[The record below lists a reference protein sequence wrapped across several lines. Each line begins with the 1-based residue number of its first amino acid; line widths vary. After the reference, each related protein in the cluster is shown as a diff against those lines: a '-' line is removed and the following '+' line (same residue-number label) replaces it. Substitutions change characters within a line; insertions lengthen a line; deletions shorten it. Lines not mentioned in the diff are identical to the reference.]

1 MTEPT
6 ITQLAEDLHA
16 RFASI
21 EASTSAETIQQH
33 IATYLASLNDDDPF
47 VRKMRFSTAAPE
59 LIGSKFARHNL
70 KAEDIEFLYDIMQS
84 RAARGLG
91 TGPSEELTRSF
102 KAISDAQYLSDEEV
116 RKIDRAAIDDMY
128 PRVNK
133 ANIRKWESAMRAMDT
148 AESGFG
154 SQLIGAQYVGDL
166 WEAARPA
173 SNVFNLINTF
183 EMTAPTAYLPVEVD
197 MPEMLLVSE
206 STANNSSNYTTVKTG
221 SNRVSVSASKFV
233 IHQMWSGEMEEDS
246 IIPFVPFLRGQ
257 LAKSLA
263 FYTDSLVLNGDTT
276 NAGTGNINL
285 DDADPADTKHYLA
298 FDGLRHAWI
307 VDATGQGAAVSGA
320 LDLDDMRGL
329 RSRMVDTTYY
339 HDWGHPND
347 RSQLVFLTDVA
358 TGDAIALLD
367 EVTSA
372 KIQNGSN
379 ADLLNGQVSS
389 ILGHP
394 VVTSIAYSLTEA
406 DGKVS
411 TTGGNNTKGS
421 ITAFNRMGVTAGWRR
436 RVKIETERIP
446 ATDQTRIV
454 ASLRLGLGRY
464 TPTGA
469 ASGIKWVAG
478 ARDITV

>member
-1 MTEPT
+1 
-6 ITQLAEDLHA
+6 
-16 RFASI
+16 
-21 EASTSAETIQQH
+21 
-33 IATYLASLNDDDPF
+33 
-47 VRKMRFSTAAPE
+47 
-59 LIGSKFARHNL
+59 
-70 KAEDIEFLYDIMQS
+70 
-84 RAARGLG
+84 
-91 TGPSEELTRSF
+91 
-102 KAISDAQYLSDEEV
+102 
-116 RKIDRAAIDDMY
+116 
-128 PRVNK
+128 
-133 ANIRKWESAMRAMDT
+133 
-148 AESGFG
+148 
-154 SQLIGAQYVGDL
+154 
-166 WEAARPA
+166 
-173 SNVFNLINTF
+173 
-183 EMTAPTAYLPVEVD
+183 
-197 MPEMLLVSE
+197 
-206 STANNSSNYTTVKTG
+206 
-221 SNRVSVSASKFV
+221 
-233 IHQMWSGEMEEDS
+233 
-246 IIPFVPFLRGQ
+246 
-257 LAKSLA
+257 
-263 FYTDSLVLNGDTT
+263 
-276 NAGTGNINL
+276 
-285 DDADPADTKHYLA
+285 
-298 FDGLRHAWI
+298 
-307 VDATGQGAAVSGA
+307 
-320 LDLDDMRGL
+320 
-329 RSRMVDTTYY
+329 MVDTTYY

>member
-33 IATYLASLNDDDPF
+33 IATYLASLNDDDLF
-47 VRKMRFSTAAPE
+47 VRKMRFSTAAPA
-59 LIGSKFARHNL
+59 LIGSKFARYNL
-70 KAEDIEFLYDIMQS
+70 DPADIEWLYDYMTA
-84 RAARGLG
+84 RAKDGKA
-91 TGPSEELTRSF
+91 GPSDDLTKAFAAVSDAYYMSEAEI
-102 KAISDAQYLSDEEV
+102 KAIDG
-116 RKIDRAAIDDMY
+116 RAIDDMY
-128 PRVNK
+128 PRINK
-133 ANIRKWESAMRAMDT
+133 SNIRKWEAAMRAMDT

-154 SQLIGAQYVGDL
+154 SQLIGAQYVGSL

-173 SNVFNLINTF
+173 SNVFGLINTF

-206 STANNSSNYTTVKTG
+206 STAANSSDYTTVKTG
-221 SNRVSVSASKFV
+221 SNRVSVTASKFV

-246 IIPFVPFLRGQ
+246 IIPFVPFLRAQ
-257 LAKSLA
+257 MAKALAY
-263 FYTDSLVLNGDTT
+263 YTDSLVLNGDTT

-298 FDGLRHAWI
+298 SDGLRHAWL
-307 VDATGQGAAVSGA
+307 VDATGQGANVAGVVTINT
-320 LDLDDMRGL
+320 LRDLRGL
-329 RSRMVDTTYY
+329 MVDNTYK

-347 RSQLVFLTDVA
+347 RNQLVFLCDVA
-358 TGDAIALLD
+358 TGDRIALLD

-372 KIQNGSN
+372 KIQNGNS

-394 VVTSIAYSLTEA
+394 VVTSIAYNLTEA

-411 TTGGNNTKGS
+411 NTANNNVKGQ

-436 RVKIETERIP
+436 RVKIETERVP
-446 ATDQTRIV
+446 STDQTRIV

-464 TPTGA
+464 TPTGNA
-469 ASGIKWVAG
+469 NAIKWAAG
-478 ARDITV
+478 AYNISL